1 MSRIGKKIIT
11 LPTGVEANLVGQTL
25 TVKGPKGV
33 LTLNLHPKISLVK
46 EGTEIKLMVEEPE
59 IKKNNALWGLH
70 GSLVKNMVLGVTV
83 GFERK
88 LEMNGIGL
96 KAEVKGKDLVLDV
109 GFSHSVKFPI
119 PEGIS
124 ITMEKNVINIKG
136 FDKHLVGSTA
146 ANIRHIKPPEP
157 YQGKGIKYAEEL
169 VRRKA
174 GKTASKA
181 AA

>member
-11 LPTGVEANLVGQTL
+11 LPAGVEANLVGQTL
-25 TVKGPKGV
+25 TVKGPKGT

-46 EGTEIKLMVEEPE
+46 EGAEIKLKVEEAE

-70 GSLVKNMVLGVTV
+70 GSLIKNMVIGVTT

-88 LEMNGIGL
+88 LEMNGIGF

-109 GFSHSVKFPI
+109 GYSHSVKFAI

-146 ANIRHIKPPEP
+146 ANIRDIKPPEP

-174 GKTASKA
+174 GKTASKTA
-181 AA
+181 A

>member
-11 LPTGVEANLVGQTL
+11 LPAGVEANLVGQTL
-25 TVKGPKGV
+25 TVKGPKGT

-46 EGTEIKLMVEEPE
+46 EGTEIKLNVEEAE

-70 GSLVKNMVLGVTV
+70 GSLIKNMVTGVTT

-88 LEMNGIGL
+88 LEMNGIGF

-109 GFSHSVKFPI
+109 GYSHSVKFAI

-146 ANIRHIKPPEP
+146 AKIRDIKPPEP